1 MRKNSLSYPVEF
13 TTDVFGKDNDRL
25 AELLRKVTGNEHP
38 RVMLVADLNVVQHVD
53 GLGTK
58 IGAYI
63 QTNGIELAAAPVV
76 IAGGE
81 KIKCDSLRS
90 ALQVVS
96 SALDAKIGSNDVM
109 LVIGGGTLFDV
120 AGWAGAQI
128 RGGVKLVRIPTTPA
142 AMIDAA
148 FSDNA
153 AIDSANIKDALKIP
167 CVPAAVVIDTA
178 FAKTVLDGVWRGG
191 FAAAVRMAV
200 TTDKSFC
207 RLLSEMASGFRNRE
221 TGTLDKLVRAAY
233 ESRLKAGADTFG
245 EWAALRLESMSSYKL
260 PHGYALAL
268 GVLIDSYFAN
278 ILGELK
284 DEDLAV
290 IERMLADSGAKEGAS
305 HSHHLVQQTESLLA
319 GLSAWALAHPEGIV
333 ILTGIGK
340 RKIVEIPDREAMKS
354 ALNMIK

>member
-1 MRKNSLSYPVEF
+1 
-13 TTDVFGKDNDRL
+13 
-25 AELLRKVTGNEHP
+25 
-38 RVMLVADLNVVQHVD
+38 
-53 GLGTK
+53 
-58 IGAYI
+58 
-63 QTNGIELAAAPVV
+63 
-76 IAGGE
+76 
-81 KIKCDSLRS
+81 
-90 ALQVVS
+90 
-96 SALDAKIGSNDVM
+96 
-109 LVIGGGTLFDV
+109 
-120 AGWAGAQI
+120 
-128 RGGVKLVRIPTTPA
+128 
-142 AMIDAA
+142 MIDAA

-333 ILTGIGK
+333 IPTGIGK